1 MPPTYTQRITAF
13 NGAYD
18 AVTMIYSVTGIF
30 IAHDVLAGQAGMND
44 VLNHRGVGDWS
55 AGDWA
60 VPHNTLPLYR
70 DVAHFGTNVFG
81 TNFFQTV
88 RGYPTVRQAF
98 NTTTDATMEVT
109 VTMEGRVLGVH
120 DIAPRVQM
128 TSEILFQS
136 LRAGP
141 APATTFVGLG
151 LDFQGVPRDVPMEV
165 YSVSQCLTL
174 ASVDAAIA
182 NANLIAGSVNEGNW
196 TAPWQSGVAVE
207 PEGDYLYLGPTRTT
221 VDRNTRTAM
230 VIHEFARLQSRNKQH
245 IFEWFEYTE
254 HWDDVTKRRVRVY
267 DKKVYSGFVQKVA
280 GTDLWWDDAT
290 PIPNFATL
298 GLNAILF

>member
-1 MPPTYTQRITAF
+1 MAATYTQKNRPFSGRYTAT
-13 NGAYD
+13 
-18 AVTMIYSVTGIF
+18 TMIYSFTGLF
-30 IAHDVLAGQAGMND
+30 VAEDVSADQAGFNT

-55 AGDWA
+55 AGNWA
-60 VPHNTLPLYR
+60 APHNALPGFR
-70 DVAHFGTNVFG
+70 DIPHLGENVFG
-81 TNFFQTV
+81 IQFSQSV
-88 RGYPTVRQAF
+88 RSYPAERQVF
-98 NTTTDATMEVT
+98 ETTTDHTLEVT

-165 YSVSQCLTL
+165 YSVSQCAELRN
-174 ASVDAAIA
+174 VDLGIA
-182 NANLIAGSVNEGNW
+182 NANLIAGSVNEANW
-196 TAPWQSGVAVE
+196 TAPWGSGLTTEA
-207 PEGDYLYLGPTRTT
+207 EGDYLYLGPTSTT

-230 VIHEFARLQSRNKQH
+230 VTHEFARLQSRNKQH
-245 IFEWFEYTE
+245 IFEWLEYTP
-254 HWDDVTKRRVRVY
+254 HWDPVAERQTRVFG
-267 DKKVYSGFVQKVA
+267 DTVYSGFIQKVA
-280 GTDLWWDDAT
+280 GTDLWWDNAT
-290 PIPNFATL
+290 VIPQFATL